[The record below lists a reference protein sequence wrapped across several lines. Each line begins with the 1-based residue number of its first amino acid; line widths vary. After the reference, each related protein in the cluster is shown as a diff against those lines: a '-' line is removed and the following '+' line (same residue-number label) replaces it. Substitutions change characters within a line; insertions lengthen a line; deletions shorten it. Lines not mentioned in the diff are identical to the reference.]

1 MYGEDPMTGALTK
14 TSLLDACALPVEQL
28 ARIAMKEGVRP
39 RAEYQAHKWFARR
52 LAVTARGLLAGFGTR
67 AGEDFWKTFY
77 SGTGFE
83 DLRVLD
89 PFCGGGVML
98 LEAQRL
104 GAHAI
109 GFDVEPVAAA
119 ISAFQAELGTLP
131 DLSDALKKLELNVL
145 DEVGKYYLTRSEDGV
160 DETLLHAFWV
170 QTVSCGECGT
180 EFDAHPRFRLA
191 RTEATK
197 RQWVACSSCSRL
209 IEADG
214 DADQVT
220 CSCGAVTDPSGA
232 HQRYGAAVCPAC
244 GHSEP
249 LIDIARREGKPNFR
263 LFAVE
268 SLPSN
273 DERVTP
279 MAERSLRTATAY
291 DLNLFKK
298 AEAALASRLAAKAD
312 ALPRSPIPKSERADD
327 RLLSYGYVDYTELF
341 NARQKLHLVALSEK
355 IDALPGDIRG
365 AFSVAFSDHL
375 KTNNMMCAYA
385 GDWRRLTP
393 LFSIRAYRHI
403 SRPVELNPWLNRN
416 GRGTFPNAVR
426 SVQRAGAA
434 FREHRVASSVL
445 YDEPIAYHTGRSE
458 IACRDSKSMSA
469 VDDGSIDLVLTD
481 PPYLDYIAYSELGH
495 FFAPWMHRFGLIDGN
510 SIDRFPSGQLAAP
523 ANTKDRAE
531 RFVRHLGQI
540 FEELRRK
547 MKPDGRFVF
556 TYQNLDGRGWKAI
569 GSALARA
576 GFQPVSVFPLYGEN
590 GSRLHKRDNSISWDC
605 VVVCAKA
612 DPVRNFRTTK
622 GDRSQGAS
630 FALSW
635 KKRLEDAELPFGA
648 GDVVNLTLAGEILF
662 ALSRRQRGNLQGCVV
677 HEEDG
682 FGSVLACGA
691 SLAK

>member
-1 MYGEDPMTGALTK
+1 MTGASTK
-14 TSLLDACALPVEQL
+14 ISLLDACALPIEQL
-28 ARIAMKEGVRP
+28 ARIAMREGVRP

-67 AGEDFWKTFY
+67 DGEDFWKTFY

-119 ISAFQAELGTLP
+119 ISAFQAELGALP
-131 DLSDALKKLELNVL
+131 DLSEALEELRLSVL
-145 DEVGKYYLTRSEDGV
+145 GEIGEYYRTRSEDGV

-170 QTVSCGECGT
+170 QTVTCGECGAG
-180 EFDAHPRFRLA
+180 FDAHPRFRLA
-191 RTEATK
+191 RTEVAK

-209 IEADG
+209 IEADS
-214 DADQVT
+214 DAVQVT
-220 CSCGAVTDPSGA
+220 CPCGAETDPSGA
-232 HQRYGAAVCPAC
+232 HQRYGAAVCPNC

-249 LIDIARREGKPNFR
+249 LIDIARREGKPAFR

-268 SLPSN
+268 SLPSG

-279 MAERSLRTATAY
+279 MAERSLRSATAY

-298 AEAALASRLAAKAD
+298 AESELASRLASKAGV
-312 ALPRSPIPKSERADD
+312 LPRSPVPKTDRADD

-341 NARQKLHLVALSEK
+341 NARQKLHLVALSEA
-355 IDALPGDIRG
+355 IDALPGHIRG

-416 GRGTFPNAVR
+416 GRGTFPNAIR

-434 FREHRVASSVL
+434 FKEHRVASSVL

-458 IACRDSKSMSA
+458 IACRDSKSMPA

-523 ANTKDRAE
+523 ANTKDHAE
-531 RFVRHLGQI
+531 RFIRHLGQI

-556 TYQNLDGRGWKAI
+556 TYQNLDGRGWKAV
-569 GSALARA
+569 GTALARA
-576 GFQPVSVFPLYGEN
+576 GFQPVSAFPLYGEN
-590 GSRLHKRDNSISWDC
+590 GSRLHKRSNSISWDC
-605 VVVCAKA
+605 VVVCTKA
-612 DPVRNFRTTK
+612 DPVHHFRTTQD
-622 GDRSQGAS
+622 DRAEGAL
-630 FALSW
+630 FALGW
-635 KKRLEDAELPFGA
+635 KRRLDAAGLPFGE
-648 GDVVNLTLAGEILF
+648 GDVANLTWAGEVLF
-662 ALSRRQRGNLQGCVV
+662 GLSRRLGTQFQGYFV
-677 HEEDG
+677 EKRDK
-682 FGSVLACGA
+682 FQ
-691 SLAK
+691 SLGG

>member
-1 MYGEDPMTGALTK
+1 MTDASTK
-14 TSLLDACALPVEQL
+14 KSILDVCALPIEQL

-67 AGEDFWKTFY
+67 DGEDFWKTFY

-83 DLRVLD
+83 DVRVLD

-119 ISAFQAELGTLP
+119 ISAFQAELGALP
-131 DLSDALKKLELNVL
+131 DLSDALKNLQLNVL
-145 DEVGKYYLTRSEDGV
+145 DEIGKYYRTRSEDGI
-160 DETLLHAFWV
+160 DEALLHAFWV
-170 QTVSCGECGT
+170 QTVTCGECGT

-209 IEADG
+209 IEADS
-214 DADQVT
+214 DALQVT

-232 HQRYGAAVCPAC
+232 HQRFGTAVCPNC
-244 GHSEP
+244 DHSEP
-249 LIDIARREGKPNFR
+249 LIDIARREGKPEFR

-268 SLPSN
+268 SLPSG
-273 DERVTP
+273 DERITP
-279 MAERSLRTATAY
+279 MAARSLRSATEY
-291 DLNLFKK
+291 DIDLFN
-298 AEAALASRLAAKAD
+298 EAHSALTSKLASKAD
-312 ALPRSPIPKSERADD
+312 VLPRSPIPKTDRADD

-341 NARQKLHLVALSEK
+341 NARQKLHLVALSAA
-355 IDALPGDIRG
+355 IDALPNDIRG

-416 GRGTFPNAVR
+416 GRGTFPNAIR
-426 SVQRAGAA
+426 SIQRACAA
-434 FREHRVASSVL
+434 FKEHRIASSVL
-445 YDEPIAYHTGRSE
+445 YDEPMAYHTGRSE
-458 IACRDSKSMSA
+458 IACRDSRSMPS

-510 SIDRFPSGQLAAP
+510 SVDCFPSGQLAAP
-523 ANTKDRAE
+523 ANTKDHAE
-531 RFVRHLGQI
+531 RFIRHLGQI

-556 TYQNLDGRGWKAI
+556 TYQNLDGRGWKAV
-569 GSALARA
+569 GKALARA
-576 GFQPVSVFPLYGEN
+576 GFQPVSTFPLYGEN
-590 GSRLHKRDNSISWDC
+590 SSRLHKRGNSISWDC
-605 VVVCAKA
+605 VVVCEKSE
-612 DPVRNFRTTK
+612 PIRHFRTSRD
-622 GDRSQGAS
+622 DRDKGAS
-630 FALSW
+630 FSLGW
-635 KKRLEDAELPFGA
+635 KNRLESAQLPFSN
-648 GDVVNLTLAGEILF
+648 GDFANLAWAGEVF
-662 ALSRRQRGNLQGCVV
+662 SALRRRRPNDSQTCFINQKAG
-677 HEEDG
+677 
-682 FGSVLACGA
+682 
-691 SLAK
+691 

>member
-1 MYGEDPMTGALTK
+1 MTGVSTK
-14 TSLLDACALPVEQL
+14 ISLLDACALPIEQL

-67 AGEDFWKTFY
+67 DGENFWKTFY

-119 ISAFQAELGTLP
+119 ISAFQAELGALP
-131 DLSDALKKLELNVL
+131 DLSKALEELRLSVL
-145 DEVGKYYLTRSEDGV
+145 GEIGEYYRTRSQDGV

-170 QTVSCGECGT
+170 QIVTCGECGAG
-180 EFDAHPRFRLA
+180 FDAHPRFRLA
-191 RTEATK
+191 RTEAAK

-209 IEADG
+209 IEADS
-214 DADQVT
+214 DAVQVT
-220 CSCGAVTDPSGA
+220 CPCGAATDPSGA
-232 HQRYGAAVCPAC
+232 HQRYGAAVCPNC

-249 LIDIARREGKPNFR
+249 LIDIARREGKPEFR

-268 SLPSN
+268 SLPSG

-279 MAERSLRTATAY
+279 MAERSLRSATAY
-291 DLNLFKK
+291 DVNLFKK
-298 AEAALASRLAAKAD
+298 AESALASRLASKTGL
-312 ALPRSPIPKSERADD
+312 LPRSPIPKTDRADD

-341 NARQKLHLVALSEK
+341 NARQKLHLVALSEA
-355 IDALPGDIRG
+355 IDALPSDLRG

-416 GRGTFPNAVR
+416 GRGTFPNAIR
-426 SVQRAGAA
+426 SVQRAGTA
-434 FREHRVASSVL
+434 FKEHRVASSVL
-445 YDEPIAYHTGRSE
+445 YDEPMAYHTGRSE
-458 IACRDSKSMSA
+458 IACRDSKSMPA
-469 VDDGSIDLVLTD
+469 VADGSIDLVLTD

-523 ANTKDRAE
+523 ANTKDHAE
-531 RFVRHLGQI
+531 RFIRHLGQI

-547 MKPDGRFVF
+547 MKPEGRFVF

-569 GSALARA
+569 GRALARA

-590 GSRLHKRDNSISWDC
+590 GSRLHKRGNSISWDC
-605 VVVCAKA
+605 VVVCKKA

-622 GDRSQGAS
+622 DDRRQGAS

-635 KKRLEDAELPFGA
+635 QKRLEAAELPFGK
-648 GDVVNLTLAGEILF
+648 GDLVNLTLAGEILF
-662 ALSRRQRGNLQGCVV
+662 ALSRRQGGKLQGCFV
-677 HEEDG
+677 HEEDR
-682 FGSVLACGA
+682 FGSVCACGA
-691 SLAK
+691 SLTNEG